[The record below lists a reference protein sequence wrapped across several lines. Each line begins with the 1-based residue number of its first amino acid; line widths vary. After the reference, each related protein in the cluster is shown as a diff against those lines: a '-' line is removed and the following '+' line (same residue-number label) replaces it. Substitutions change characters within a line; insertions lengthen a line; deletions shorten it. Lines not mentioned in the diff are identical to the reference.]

1 MGGSR
6 NYPAAGFCRAWS
18 WWSAALSSQRPVG
31 ADDNSGCAD
40 AQRARIWTPSPLRV
54 LHWTVDILIRNMPQ
68 KPSFEDAVRRVIR
81 DLRRGEVVSYGEVAR
96 RAGYPRAARAVGNVL
111 ARGAGL
117 PWWRVV
123 RASGELAAHGRVEQ
137 ERRLRREGVSVRE
150 GAVKSE
156 IGSRKPGV
164 GRPP

>member
-1 MGGSR
+1 MI
-6 NYPAAGFCRAWS
+6 GFDM
-18 WWSAALSSQRPVG
+18 LPK
-31 ADDNSGCAD
+31 
-40 AQRARIWTPSPLRV
+40 RV
-54 LHWTVDILIRNMPQ
+54 PKKQ
-68 KPSFEDAVRRVIR
+68 AFGDAVRVVVS

-111 ARGAGL
+111 ARGTGL